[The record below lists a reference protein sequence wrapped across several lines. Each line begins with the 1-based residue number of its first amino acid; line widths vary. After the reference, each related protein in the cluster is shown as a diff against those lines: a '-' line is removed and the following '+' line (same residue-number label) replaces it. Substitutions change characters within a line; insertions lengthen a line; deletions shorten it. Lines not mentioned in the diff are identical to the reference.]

1 MAKNMKEKNLNKK
14 GSINKSKEKDNTI
27 NLKKIKNS
35 LEKTQAIKI
44 VKKVVKSRVAQN
56 VHLYTEE
63 NNPEVRPINEKD
75 LALTKQQ
82 KFNFDNNEY
91 EDDKEIIKK
100 KKSSVSVK
108 MYLDLKRKFVK
119 SEKEKNRYKKSF
131 MFMIVISILL
141 LSTSLYFLYIHITY
155 EPKYIE
161 KEKLVQ
167 DENIVFLGD
176 SLTEFYNL
184 SKYYGDDK
192 VNFVN
197 SGINGN
203 STEDILNDMKNRI
216 YRYNPSKVFLLIGT
230 NDIYYGYEDKKIL
243 ENIDKIV
250 NGINRI
256 RPYAKIYI
264 ESIYP
269 TNDTNHERI
278 NHKMVENRTN
288 DRINNLNKKIKQYC
302 KKEKISYINM
312 NDILVDE
319 EGNLKLEYTKDGL
332 HLTDKGYEIVTNKL
346 MNYIK

>member
-14 GSINKSKEKDNTI
+14 GSINKLKEKDNTI

-75 LALTKQQ
+75 LSLTKQQ

-119 SEKEKNRYKKSF
+119 SEKEKNRFKKSF
-131 MFMIVISILL
+131 IFMIIISILL
-141 LSTSLYFLYIHITY
+141 FSTSLYFMYIHITY

-176 SLTEFYNL
+176 SITDFYDL
-184 SKYYGDDK
+184 DKYYEGYN
-192 VNFVN
+192 VVN
-197 SGINGN
+197 SGISGN
-203 STEDILNDMKNRI
+203 TTEDILNDMYNRV
-216 YRYNPSKVFLLIGT
+216 YKYNPSKVILLIGT
-230 NDIYYGYEDKKIL
+230 NDIQAQISEEKTIENIKKIV
-243 ENIDKIV
+243 EDIK
-250 NGINRI
+250 INR
-256 RPYAKIYI
+256 PNSKIYI

-269 TNDTNHERI
+269 
-278 NHKMVENRTN
+278 
-288 DRINNLNKKIKQYC
+288 INNTDDEKIEHYMVGDRKNDIIKDYNKKIKEYC
-302 KKEKISYINM
+302 DKIHITYINM
-312 NDILVDE
+312 YDNLKNKED
-319 EGNLKLEYTKDGL
+319 NLKLEYTKEGL
-332 HLTDKGYEIVTNKL
+332 HISEEGYEVITKKIKE
-346 MNYIK
+346 YI

>member
-1 MAKNMKEKNLNKK
+1 MAKNMKKKN
-14 GSINKSKEKDNTI
+14 INKSKEKDNTI

-176 SLTEFYNL
+176 SLTYRCDL
-184 SKYYGDDK
+184 GKYYKGYN
-192 VNFVN
+192 VVN
-197 SGINGN
+197 SGIDGN
-203 STEDILNDMKNRI
+203 TTEDILNDMYNRV
-216 YRYNPSKVFLLIGT
+216 YKYNPSKVILLIGT
-230 NDIYYGYEDKKIL
+230 NDINVKIEEDDTISNIKDIVKNIKKH
-243 ENIDKIV
+243 
-250 NGINRI
+250 
-256 RPYAKIYI
+256 RPNTKIYI
-264 ESIYP
+264 ESLYP
-269 TNDTNHERI
+269 INNTDDDKIEHNTVGVRTNETIKRYNERI
-278 NHKMVENRTN
+278 KEYCNK
-288 DRINNLNKKIKQYC
+288 NNVI
-302 KKEKISYINM
+302 YINM
-312 NDILVDE
+312 YNELRDE
-319 EGNLKLEYTKDGL
+319 DGNLKIEYTKEGL
-332 HLTDKGYEIVTNKL
+332 HISDEGYQIITKKILE
-346 MNYIK
+346 YI